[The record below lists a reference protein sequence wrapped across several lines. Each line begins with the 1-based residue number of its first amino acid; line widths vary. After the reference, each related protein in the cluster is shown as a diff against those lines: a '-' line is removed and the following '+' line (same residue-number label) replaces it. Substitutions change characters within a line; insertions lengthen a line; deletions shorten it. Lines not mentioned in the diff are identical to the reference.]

1 MTTPKKKVVPTP
13 NEVRAQVSEQA
24 TEAAKLTQAGVP
36 KSEEEMVA
44 ARAADNDA
52 TTDDRFRR
60 TFVLQER
67 AWKDIDESKFDD
79 AHEANKV
86 ALLQDA
92 LNVGLHPTG
101 EAVFDGLDR
110 ECGYRSVGLKYSV
123 PVRVAALS
131 DKPTADVVTPSNAL
145 KDMPGG
151 TTAQSTLPDQ
161 K

>member
-1 MTTPKKKVVPTP
+1 MSVPKKKAVPTP
-13 NEVRAQVSEQA
+13 NEVRADAAEQA
-24 TEAAKLTQAGVP
+24 TEATKLTQAGVP
-36 KSEEEMVA
+36 TSEEQMIA

-60 TFVLQER
+60 TFVV
-67 AWKDIDESKFDD
+67 KDRDWQNVQASKYDD

-92 LNVGLHPTG
+92 LNVGLHPLD
-101 EAVFDGLDR
+101 EATFDGA
-110 ECGYRSVGLKYSV
+110 EEAGYKSVGLSYSV
-123 PVRVAALS
+123 PVRVASLS

-151 TTAQSTLPDQ
+151 TTAQSTVPDQ